1 LTLITE
7 WNAPTLLSASCK
19 NKSAVVSSRKQDL
32 FDTSRSIL
40 LAERAIQPGG
50 EFVKLFSDVWKLR
63 RVHYAVALA
72 VLVIIG
78 MLPQAAAHAADYPTK
93 TIQIINPFPPGAVT
107 DIVARIVAP
116 KMSAILGQQ
125 VVIVN
130 KPGGG
135 GAVGIQAAKDAA
147 PDGYT
152 ILVTPPP
159 VLIIPLV
166 NKNSGF
172 TMNDFAPLTL
182 ATSSPNTTVVKA
194 DAPWK
199 TLEEFI
205 ADAKKNAGQF
215 TYGSAGPGT
224 TPHFIGELV
233 KLKTKIELTHVPLGS
248 ESAAATAVLGG
259 HVNIAF
265 LTLGT
270 TRSHIEAGTL
280 RALAVASNRR
290 LKDFPDVP
298 TTVEKGF
305 PELNLK
311 IWVGFFAPVKTSP
324 AILKRLAA
332 ALNHALKDPAV
343 VAQIEKAQALVENL
357 GPQEAAKFYA
367 EEERKWSEVAR
378 VAKIAK

>member
-1 LTLITE
+1 MGKYRVR
-7 WNAPTLLSASCK
+7 WFM
-19 NKSAVVSSRKQDL
+19 AVVSL
-32 FDTSRSIL
+32 MFWAPL
-40 LAERAIQPGG
+40 LGAAE
-50 EFVKLFSDVWKLR
+50 
-63 RVHYAVALA
+63 
-72 VLVIIG
+72 
-78 MLPQAAAHAADYPTK
+78 YPNK

-107 DIVARIVAP
+107 DIVARLLAP
-116 KMSAILGQQ
+116 KLSANLGQQ

-130 KPGGG
+130 KAGAG

-159 VLIIPLV
+159 IALIPIV

-172 TMNDFAPLTL
+172 TLKDFAPIAL
-182 ATSSPNTTVVKA
+182 ATSSPNTTVVKS

-199 TLEEFI
+199 SFEDFV
-205 ADAKKNAGQF
+205 ADAKKSPGQF

-233 KLKTKIELTHVPLGS
+233 KLKTGIDLTHVPLGS
-248 ESAAATAVLGG
+248 ESAAATSLLGG

-270 TRSHIEAGTL
+270 TRSHIEAGGM

-290 LKDFPDVP
+290 LKDFPNVP
-298 TTVEKGF
+298 TTVEKGH

-311 IWVGFFAPVKTSP
+311 VWVGFFAPAKTP
-324 AILKRLAA
+324 AAALKRLST
-332 ALNHALKDPAV
+332 ALSDALKDAE
-343 VAQIEKAQALVENL
+343 AIANIEKAQALIENL
-357 GPQEAAKFYA
+357 GPSEFAKFLG

-378 VAKIAK
+378 VAKIAQ

>member
-1 LTLITE
+1 MI
-7 WNAPTLLSASCK
+7 K
-19 NKSAVVSSRKQDL
+19 
-32 FDTSRSIL
+32 F
-40 LAERAIQPGG
+40 
-50 EFVKLFSDVWKLR
+50 VWKII
-63 RVHYAVALA
+63 ALA
-72 VLVIIG
+72 AV
-78 MLPQAAAHAADYPTK
+78 MFAAPAAQAQYPAK

-107 DIVARIVAP
+107 DIVARILAP
-116 KMSAILGQQ
+116 KMSAALGQQ

-130 KPGGG
+130 KAGGG

-159 VLIIPLV
+159 IALIPIV
-166 NKNSGF
+166 NKNSSF
-172 TMNDFAPLTL
+172 TLKDFAPLAL
-182 ATSSPNTTVVKA
+182 ATSSPNTTVVKG

-205 ADAKKNAGQF
+205 ADAKKNPGQL

-233 KLKTKIELTHVPLGS
+233 KLKTGIDMTHVPLGS

-259 HVNIAF
+259 HVSVGF

-270 TRSHIEAGTL
+270 TRSHVEAGTM

-290 LKDFPDVP
+290 LKDFPNIP
-298 TTVEKGF
+298 TTVEKGH

-311 IWVGFFAPVKTSP
+311 VWVGFFAPAKTP
-324 AILKRLAA
+324 TAAVKRLVAA
-332 ALNHALKDPAV
+332 ISDSLKDAEV
-343 VAQIEKAQALVENL
+343 TANIEKAQALIENL
-357 GPQEAAKFYA
+357 GPGEFAKFLA

-378 VAKIAK
+378 AAKITQ

>member
-1 LTLITE
+1 MIKLIDK
-7 WNAPTLLSASCK
+7 LL
-19 NKSAVVSSRKQDL
+19 
-32 FDTSRSIL
+32 
-40 LAERAIQPGG
+40 
-50 EFVKLFSDVWKLR
+50 W
-63 RVHYAVALA
+63 VALA
-72 VLVIIG
+72 LCTAPA
-78 MLPQAAAHAADYPTK
+78 LRAAEFPNK

-116 KMSAILGQQ
+116 KMSAALGQQ

-135 GAVGIQAAKDAA
+135 GAVGIQAAKDSA

-159 VLIIPLV
+159 IALIPIV
-166 NKNSGF
+166 NKNSSF
-172 TMNDFAPLTL
+172 TLKDFAPLTL
-182 ATSSPNTTVVKA
+182 ATSSPNTTVVKS

-205 ADAKKNAGQF
+205 ADAKKSPGQV

-233 KLKTKIELTHVPLGS
+233 KLKTGIDLTHVPLGS

-259 HVNIAF
+259 HVNVAF

-270 TRSHIEAGTL
+270 TRGHLEAGTM

-290 LKDFPDVP
+290 LKDFPNVP
-298 TTVEKGF
+298 TMVEKGH
-305 PELNLK
+305 PELILK
-311 IWVGFFAPVKTSP
+311 IWVGFFAPAKTP
-324 AILKRLAA
+324 APVVKRLAA
-332 ALNHALKDPAV
+332 VISDSLKDAET
-343 VAQIEKAQALVENL
+343 AASIEKAQALIENL
-357 GPQEAAKFYA
+357 GPAEFAKFLA
-367 EEERKWSEVAR
+367 DEERKWSEVAR
-378 VAKIAK
+378 VAKITQ

>member
-1 LTLITE
+1 MKCVKRNGEARFNSIV
-7 WNAPTLLSASCK
+7 ALL
-19 NKSAVVSSRKQDL
+19 
-32 FDTSRSIL
+32 L
-40 LAERAIQPGG
+40 LAAC
-50 EFVKLFSDVWKLR
+50 S
-63 RVHYAVALA
+63 VAFGA
-72 VLVIIG
+72 PVDG
-78 MLPQAAAHAADYPTK
+78 AEYPTK

-125 VVIVN
+125 VIIVN
-130 KPGGG
+130 KAGGG
-135 GAVGIQAAKDAA
+135 GAVGIQAARDAA

-152 ILVTPPP
+152 ILVSPPP
-159 VLIIPLV
+159 VLLIPLV
-166 NKNSGF
+166 NKNSSF
-172 TMNDFAPLTL
+172 TMKDFAPLAL

-205 ADAKKNAGQF
+205 AEARKIPGQL

-233 KLKTKIELTHVPLGS
+233 KLKTKIDLTHVPLGS

-270 TRSHIEAGTL
+270 TRSHIEAGTM

-290 LKDFPDVP
+290 LKDFPNIP

-311 IWVGFFAPVKTSP
+311 IWVGFFAPVKTP
-324 AILKRLAA
+324 APIVKRLAG
-332 ALNHALKDPAV
+332 ALGDALKDPEIV
-343 VAQIEKAQALVENL
+343 SHIEKAQALVENL
-357 GPQEAAKFYA
+357 GPQEAAKFYS

-378 VAKIAK
+378 VAKIAN

>member
-1 LTLITE
+1 VRFKIGGEVVRLFPQIGKLCRELRFFAPCVLLI
-7 WNAPTLLSASCK
+7 LSA
-19 NKSAVVSSRKQDL
+19 A
-32 FDTSRSIL
+32 
-40 LAERAIQPGG
+40 P
-50 EFVKLFSDVWKLR
+50 
-63 RVHYAVALA
+63 
-72 VLVIIG
+72 
-78 MLPQAAAHAADYPTK
+78 AHAQDYPTK

-116 KMSAILGQQ
+116 KMSALLGRQ

-130 KPGGG
+130 KAGGG
-135 GAVGIQAAKDAA
+135 GAVGIQAARDSA

-159 VLIIPLV
+159 IVLIPIV
-166 NKNSGF
+166 NRNSAF
-172 TMNDFAPLTL
+172 SLKDFAPLSL

-199 TLEEFI
+199 SLEDFLAE
-205 ADAKKNAGQF
+205 AKKNPGQL

-233 KLKTKIELTHVPLGS
+233 KLKTKIDMTHVPLGS

-270 TRSHIEAGTL
+270 TRSHIEAGTM

-311 IWVGFFAPVKTSP
+311 IWVGFFAPAKTP
-324 AILKRLAA
+324 AAVLKRLSGVIGDSLRNPEVAA
-332 ALNHALKDPAV
+332 H
-343 VAQIEKAQALVENL
+343 IEKAQALVENL
-357 GPQEAAKFYA
+357 GPQEAGKFLS
-367 EEERKWSEVAR
+367 EEERKWSEVAK
-378 VAKIAK
+378 VAKIAH

>member
-1 LTLITE
+1 MKILRGVPRSRQRRYLFLVLILL
-7 WNAPTLLSASCK
+7 WAPTLDA
-19 NKSAVVSSRKQDL
+19 
-32 FDTSRSIL
+32 
-40 LAERAIQPGG
+40 AE
-50 EFVKLFSDVWKLR
+50 
-63 RVHYAVALA
+63 
-72 VLVIIG
+72 
-78 MLPQAAAHAADYPTK
+78 YPTK
-93 TIQIINPFPPGAVT
+93 TVQIINPFPPGAVT
-107 DIVARIVAP
+107 DIVARILTP
-116 KMSAILGQQ
+116 KMSAALGQP
-125 VVIVN
+125 VVVVN
-130 KPGGG
+130 KAGGG
-135 GAVGIQAAKDAA
+135 GAVGIQAAKEAA

-159 VLIIPLV
+159 ILLIPLV

-172 TMNDFAPLTL
+172 TMKDFTPLAL
-182 ATSSPNTTVVKA
+182 ATSSPNTTVVRKES
-194 DAPWK
+194 PWK

-205 ADAKKNAGQF
+205 AEAKKTPGQL

-233 KLKTKIELTHVPLGS
+233 KMKTGIDLTHVPLGS
-248 ESAAATAVLGG
+248 ESAAATSLLGG

-290 LKDFPDVP
+290 LKDFPNVP

-311 IWVGFFAPVKTSP
+311 IWVGFFAPAKTP
-324 AILKRLAA
+324 APIVKRLAA
-332 ALNHALKDPAV
+332 VISESLKDSE
-343 VAQIEKAQALVENL
+343 VAANIEKSQALIENF
-357 GPQEAAKFYA
+357 GPQEAAKFFT

-378 VAKIAK
+378 VANIAH

>member
-1 LTLITE
+1 MNVLPAIQKFLRDR
-7 WNAPTLLSASCK
+7 
-19 NKSAVVSSRKQDL
+19 SS
-32 FDTSRSIL
+32 FAIIFIL
-40 LAERAIQPGG
+40 LAAM
-50 EFVKLFSDVWKLR
+50 
-63 RVHYAVALA
+63 YAAS
-72 VLVIIG
+72 
-78 MLPQAAAHAADYPTK
+78 AHAADYPTK

-116 KMSAILGQQ
+116 KMSALMGQQ

-130 KPGGG
+130 KAGGG
-135 GAVGIQAAKDAA
+135 GAVGIQAVRDAA

-159 VLIIPLV
+159 IVLIPIV
-166 NKNSGF
+166 NKKSGF
-172 TMNDFAPLTL
+172 AVKDFTPLAL

-199 TLEEFI
+199 TLEDFLAE
-205 ADAKKNAGQF
+205 ARKNPGQL

-233 KLKTKIELTHVPLGS
+233 KLKTKIDMTHVPLGS

-270 TRSHIEAGTL
+270 TRSHIEAGTM
-280 RALAVASNRR
+280 RALAVASNNR
-290 LKDFPDVP
+290 LKDFPNVP

-311 IWVGFFAPVKTSP
+311 IWVGFFAPAKTPP
-324 AILKRLAA
+324 AISKRLAG
-332 ALNHALKDPAV
+332 ALGETLKDPEVGAL
-343 VAQIEKAQALVENL
+343 IDKAQALVENL
-357 GPQEAAKFYA
+357 GPQETAKFLV
-367 EEERKWSEVAR
+367 EEERKWSEVAK
-378 VAKIAK
+378 VAKISN

>member
-1 LTLITE
+1 LVGILV
-7 WNAPTLLSASCK
+7 AGAFLPG
-19 NKSAVVSSRKQDL
+19 
-32 FDTSRSIL
+32 SIL
-40 LAERAIQPGG
+40 PAAE
-50 EFVKLFSDVWKLR
+50 
-63 RVHYAVALA
+63 
-72 VLVIIG
+72 
-78 MLPQAAAHAADYPTK
+78 YPTK
-93 TIQIINPFPPGAVT
+93 TIQVINPFPPGAVT
-107 DIVARIVAP
+107 DIVARILAP
-116 KMSAILGQQ
+116 KMSAALGQQ
-125 VVIVN
+125 VVIIN
-130 KPGGG
+130 KAGGG
-135 GAVGIQAAKDAA
+135 GAVGIQAAKEAA

-159 VLIIPLV
+159 ILLIPIV
-166 NKNSGF
+166 NKNSSF
-172 TMNDFAPLTL
+172 TTKDFVPIAL

-205 ADAKKNAGQF
+205 ADAKKKPGEL

-233 KLKTKIELTHVPLGS
+233 KLKTHIDLTHVPLGS

-270 TRSHIEAGTL
+270 TRSHVEAGTL

-290 LKDFPDVP
+290 LKDFPNVP

-311 IWVGFFAPVKTSP
+311 VWVGFFAPAKTP
-324 AILKRLAA
+324 APVVKRLAA
-332 ALNHALKDPAV
+332 VISDSLKDPAV
-343 VAQIEKAQALVENL
+343 LANIEKSQALVENL

-367 EEERKWSEVAR
+367 DEERKWSEVAR
-378 VAKIAK
+378 VAKISN

>member
-1 LTLITE
+1 MI
-7 WNAPTLLSASCK
+7 
-19 NKSAVVSSRKQDL
+19 
-32 FDTSRSIL
+32 
-40 LAERAIQPGG
+40 
-50 EFVKLFSDVWKLR
+50 KLELKII
-63 RVHYAVALA
+63 ALA
-72 VLVIIG
+72 AVMFAV
-78 MLPQAAAHAADYPTK
+78 PAAQAQYPAK

-107 DIVARIVAP
+107 DIVARILAP
-116 KMSAILGQQ
+116 KMSAALGQQ

-130 KPGGG
+130 KAGGG

-159 VLIIPLV
+159 IALIPIV
-166 NKNSGF
+166 NKNSSF
-172 TMNDFAPLTL
+172 TLKDFTPLAL

-199 TLEEFI
+199 SFEEFI
-205 ADAKKNAGQF
+205 ADAKKNPGQL

-233 KLKTKIELTHVPLGS
+233 KLKTGIDMTHVPLGS

-259 HVNIAF
+259 HVNVGF

-270 TRSHIEAGTL
+270 TRSHVEAGTL

-290 LKDFPDVP
+290 LKDFPNIP
-298 TTVEKGF
+298 TTVEKGH

-311 IWVGFFAPVKTSP
+311 VWVGFFAPAKTPPP
-324 AILKRLAA
+324 AVKRLAA
-332 ALNHALKDPAV
+332 AISDSLKDAE
-343 VAQIEKAQALVENL
+343 ATANIEKAQALIENL
-357 GPQEAAKFYA
+357 GPGEFAKFLV

-378 VAKIAK
+378 AAKISQ

>member
-1 LTLITE
+1 MNVLPEIQKFLRDR
-7 WNAPTLLSASCK
+7 
-19 NKSAVVSSRKQDL
+19 SR
-32 FDTSRSIL
+32 FAIIFIL
-40 LAERAIQPGG
+40 LAAM
-50 EFVKLFSDVWKLR
+50 
-63 RVHYAVALA
+63 YVAS
-72 VLVIIG
+72 
-78 MLPQAAAHAADYPTK
+78 AHAADYPTK

-116 KMSAILGQQ
+116 KMSALMGQQ

-130 KPGGG
+130 KAGGG
-135 GAVGIQAAKDAA
+135 GAVGIQAVRDAA

-159 VLIIPLV
+159 IVLIPIV
-166 NKNSGF
+166 NKKSGF
-172 TMNDFAPLTL
+172 AVKDFTPLAL

-199 TLEEFI
+199 TLEDFLAE
-205 ADAKKNAGQF
+205 ARKNPGQL

-233 KLKTKIELTHVPLGS
+233 KLKTKIDMTHVPLGS

-270 TRSHIEAGTL
+270 TRSHIEAGTM
-280 RALAVASNRR
+280 RALAVASNHR
-290 LKDFPDVP
+290 LKDFPNVP

-311 IWVGFFAPVKTSP
+311 IWVGFFAPAKTPP
-324 AILKRLAA
+324 AISKRLAGA
-332 ALNHALKDPAV
+332 VGETLKDPEV
-343 VAQIEKAQALVENL
+343 GVLIDKAQALVENL
-357 GPQEAAKFYA
+357 GPQETAKFLV
-367 EEERKWSEVAR
+367 EEERKWSEVAK
-378 VAKIAK
+378 VAKISN

>member
-1 LTLITE
+1 MKFLHVARESLY
-7 WNAPTLLSASCK
+7 
-19 NKSAVVSSRKQDL
+19 
-32 FDTSRSIL
+32 
-40 LAERAIQPGG
+40 ERAVRATALLF
-50 EFVKLFSDVWKLR
+50 FVASSFASA
-63 RVHYAVALA
+63 AVSE
-72 VLVIIG
+72 
-78 MLPQAAAHAADYPTK
+78 AAEYPTK
-93 TIQIINPFPPGAVT
+93 TMQIINPFPPGAVT

-116 KMSAILGQQ
+116 KMTALLGQQ
-125 VVIVN
+125 VIIVN
-130 KPGGG
+130 KAGGG

-159 VLIIPLV
+159 ILLIPLV

-172 TMNDFAPLTL
+172 AMKDFTPLNL

-194 DAPWK
+194 DASWK

-205 ADAKKNAGQF
+205 AEAAKNPGAL

-233 KLKTKIELTHVPLGS
+233 KLKTKIDLTHVPLGS

-270 TRSHIEAGTL
+270 TRSHIEAGTM

-290 LKDFPDVP
+290 LKDFPNIP

-311 IWVGFFAPVKTSP
+311 IWVGFFAPAKTLP
-324 AILKRLAA
+324 AIVKRLAA
-332 ALNHALKDPAV
+332 VLSESLKDV
-343 VAQIEKAQALVENL
+343 
-357 GPQEAAKFYA
+357 
-367 EEERKWSEVAR
+367 EVA
-378 VAKIAK
+378 AHL

>member
-1 LTLITE
+1 M
-7 WNAPTLLSASCK
+7 K
-19 NKSAVVSSRKQDL
+19 
-32 FDTSRSIL
+32 F
-40 LAERAIQPGG
+40 
-50 EFVKLFSDVWKLR
+50 FSQIRELR
-63 RVHYAVALA
+63 RDPSLVAA
-72 VLVIIG
+72 FGFLVMFIS
-78 MLPQAAAHAADYPTK
+78 MPAAAQDYPTK

-107 DIVARIVAP
+107 DIVARLLAP
-116 KMSAILGQQ
+116 KMSTLLGQQ

-130 KPGGG
+130 KAGGG
-135 GAVGIQAAKDAA
+135 GAVGIQAARDSA

-159 VLIIPLV
+159 IVLIPIV

-172 TMNDFAPLTL
+172 AVRDFVPLTL

-199 TLEEFI
+199 SLEDVLAE
-205 ADAKKNAGQF
+205 AKKIPGQL

-224 TPHFIGELV
+224 TPQFIGELV
-233 KLKTKIELTHVPLGS
+233 KLKTKIDMTHVPLGS

-270 TRSHIEAGTL
+270 TRSHIEAGTM

-290 LKDFPDVP
+290 LKDFPNVP

-305 PELNLK
+305 SELNLK
-311 IWVGFFAPVKTSP
+311 IWVGFFAPAKTPP
-324 AILKRLAA
+324 AIAKRLAGA
-332 ALNHALKDPAV
+332 IGESLKDPEV
-343 VAQIEKAQALVENL
+343 VALIEKAQALVENL
-357 GPQEAAKFYA
+357 GPQEAAKFLA
-367 EEERKWSEVAR
+367 EEERKWSEVAK
-378 VAKIAK
+378 VAKIAN

>member
-1 LTLITE
+1 M
-7 WNAPTLLSASCK
+7 
-19 NKSAVVSSRKQDL
+19 
-32 FDTSRSIL
+32 
-40 LAERAIQPGG
+40 
-50 EFVKLFSDVWKLR
+50 KLNLR
-63 RVHYAVALA
+63 IGALALA
-72 VLVIIG
+72 V
-78 MLPQAAAHAADYPTK
+78 MLLSISAVWAQYPTK

-116 KMSAILGQQ
+116 KLSAALGQQ

-130 KPGGG
+130 KAGGG
-135 GAVGIQAAKDAA
+135 GAVGIQAAKDSA

-159 VLIIPLV
+159 IALIPIV
-166 NKNSGF
+166 NKNSSF
-172 TMNDFAPLTL
+172 TLKDFTPLGL
-182 ATSSPNTTVVKA
+182 ATSSPNTTVVKS

-205 ADAKKNAGQF
+205 ADAKKNPGQL

-233 KLKTKIELTHVPLGS
+233 KLKTGIDMTHVPLGS

-259 HVNIAF
+259 HVNVAF

-270 TRSHIEAGTL
+270 TRGHIEAGTL

-290 LKDFPDVP
+290 LKDFPNIP
-298 TTVEKGF
+298 TTVEKGH

-311 IWVGFFAPVKTSP
+311 VWVGFFAPAKAP
-324 AILKRLAA
+324 APAVKRLAA
-332 ALNHALKDPAV
+332 ALNETLKDGEI
-343 VAQIEKAQALVENL
+343 VANIEKAQALIENL
-357 GPQEAAKFYA
+357 GPAEFAKFLLD
-367 EEERKWSEVAR
+367 EERKWSEVAR
-378 VAKIAK
+378 AAKITQ

>member
-1 LTLITE
+1 MLKTNSRITLIAAT
-7 WNAPTLLSASCK
+7 WCLLIS
-19 NKSAVVSSRKQDL
+19 
-32 FDTSRSIL
+32 
-40 LAERAIQPGG
+40 LARGA
-50 EFVKLFSDVWKLR
+50 EF
-63 RVHYAVALA
+63 
-72 VLVIIG
+72 
-78 MLPQAAAHAADYPTK
+78 PNK

-107 DIVARIVAP
+107 DIVARLLAP
-116 KMSAILGQQ
+116 KMSAALGQQ
-125 VVIVN
+125 VVILN
-130 KPGGG
+130 KAGGG

-159 VLIIPLV
+159 IALIPIV

-172 TMNDFAPLTL
+172 TLKDFTPLTL

-199 TLEEFI
+199 SFEEFI
-205 ADAKKNAGQF
+205 ADAKRSPGQF

-233 KLKTKIELTHVPLGS
+233 KLKTGIDMTHVPLGS
-248 ESAAATAVLGG
+248 ESAAVIAVLGG

-270 TRSHIEAGTL
+270 TRSHVEAGTL

-290 LKDFPDVP
+290 LKDFPNVP
-298 TTVEKGF
+298 TTVEKGH

-311 IWVGFFAPVKTSP
+311 VWVGFFAPAKTP
-324 AILKRLAA
+324 PAA
-332 ALNHALKDPAV
+332 AARLSAAINEALKDAEAV
-343 VAQIEKAQALVENL
+343 ASIGKAQALIENL
-357 GPQEAAKFYA
+357 GPAEFAKFLG

-378 VAKIAK
+378 VAKIAQ

>member
-1 LTLITE
+1 VNQT
-7 WNAPTLLSASCK
+7 WSK
-19 NKSAVVSSRKQDL
+19 
-32 FDTSRSIL
+32 IL
-40 LAERAIQPGG
+40 LAS
-50 EFVKLFSDVWKLR
+50 L
-63 RVHYAVALA
+63 VALCTTA
-72 VLVIIG
+72 YG
-78 MLPQAAAHAADYPTK
+78 AEYPNK

-107 DIVARIVAP
+107 DIVARLLAP
-116 KMSAILGQQ
+116 KLTASLGQQ

-130 KPGGG
+130 KAGGG

-159 VLIIPLV
+159 IALIPIV
-166 NKNSGF
+166 NKNSAF
-172 TMNDFAPLTL
+172 TLKDFAPLAL

-194 DAPWK
+194 DALWK
-199 TLEEFI
+199 SFEEFI
-205 ADAKKNAGQF
+205 ADAKKNPGQF

-233 KLKTKIELTHVPLGS
+233 KLKTGIDLTHVPLGS
-248 ESAAATAVLGG
+248 ESAAATALLGG

-270 TRSHIEAGTL
+270 TRSHIEAGGM

-290 LKDFPDVP
+290 LKDFPNLP
-298 TTVEKGF
+298 TTVEKGH

-311 IWVGFFAPVKTSP
+311 VWVGFFAPAKTP
-324 AILKRLAA
+324 PPIIKRLAA
-332 ALNHALKDPAV
+332 ALNDALKDPEA
-343 VAQIEKAQALVENL
+343 AASIEKAQALIENL
-357 GPQEAAKFYA
+357 GPGEFAKFLA

-378 VAKIAK
+378 VAKITQ

>member
-1 LTLITE
+1 MKFLRVARESLY
-7 WNAPTLLSASCK
+7 
-19 NKSAVVSSRKQDL
+19 
-32 FDTSRSIL
+32 
-40 LAERAIQPGG
+40 ERAVRATALLF
-50 EFVKLFSDVWKLR
+50 FVASSF
-63 RVHYAVALA
+63 
-72 VLVIIG
+72 
-78 MLPQAAAHAADYPTK
+78 AAAAISEAAEYPTK
-93 TIQIINPFPPGAVT
+93 TMQIINPFPPGAVT

-116 KMSAILGQQ
+116 KMTALLGQQ
-125 VVIVN
+125 VIIVN
-130 KPGGG
+130 KAGGG

-159 VLIIPLV
+159 ILLIPLV

-172 TMNDFAPLTL
+172 AMKDFTPLNL

-205 ADAKKNAGQF
+205 AEAAKNPGAL

-233 KLKTKIELTHVPLGS
+233 KLKTKIDLTHVPLGS

-270 TRSHIEAGTL
+270 TRSHIEAGTM

-290 LKDFPDVP
+290 LKDFPNIP

-311 IWVGFFAPVKTSP
+311 IWVGFFAPAKTP
-324 AILKRLAA
+324 AAIVKRLAA
-332 ALNHALKDPAV
+332 ALSESLKDTE
-343 VAQIEKAQALVENL
+343 VAAHIEKAQALIENL
-357 GPQEAAKFYA
+357 GPQEAAKFYT
-367 EEERKWSEVAR
+367 EEERKWSEVTR
-378 VAKIAK
+378 VAKIGN

>member
-1 LTLITE
+1 MLKL
-7 WNAPTLLSASCK
+7 NFK
-19 NKSAVVSSRKQDL
+19 
-32 FDTSRSIL
+32 
-40 LAERAIQPGG
+40 
-50 EFVKLFSDVWKLR
+50 KLFFI
-63 RVHYAVALA
+63 VALA
-72 VLVIIG
+72 SFIPLSE
-78 MLPQAAAHAADYPTK
+78 AAEYPNK

-116 KMSAILGQQ
+116 KMSVMLGQQ

-130 KPGGG
+130 KAGGG
-135 GAVGIQAAKDAA
+135 GAVGIQAARDAA

-159 VLIIPLV
+159 ILLIPIV

-172 TMNDFAPLTL
+172 TMKDFAPLSL
-182 ATSSPNTTVVKA
+182 STSSPNTTVVKG
-194 DAPWK
+194 DTPWK
-199 TLEEFI
+199 SLEDLL
-205 ADAKKNAGQF
+205 ADAKKNPGQL

-233 KLKTKIELTHVPLGS
+233 KLKTKIDMTHVPLGS

-259 HVNIAF
+259 HVNVAF

-270 TRSHIEAGTL
+270 TRSHIEAGTM

-290 LKDFPDVP
+290 LKDFPNVP

-311 IWVGFFAPVKTSP
+311 IWVGFFAPAKTPP

-332 ALNHALKDPAV
+332 AIGESLKDAE
-343 VAQIEKAQALVENL
+343 VAAHIEKAQALVENL

-367 EEERKWSEVAR
+367 EEERKWTEVAHS
-378 VAKIAK
+378 AKITN

>member
-1 LTLITE
+1 MLKLNFKGLFFI
-7 WNAPTLLSASCK
+7 
-19 NKSAVVSSRKQDL
+19 VV
-32 FDTSRSIL
+32 
-40 LAERAIQPGG
+40 LAFFIP
-50 EFVKLFSDVWKLR
+50 
-63 RVHYAVALA
+63 LA
-72 VLVIIG
+72 D
-78 MLPQAAAHAADYPTK
+78 AAEYPNK

-107 DIVARIVAP
+107 DIVARLVAP
-116 KMSAILGQQ
+116 KMSTVLGQQ
-125 VVIVN
+125 VVVVN
-130 KPGGG
+130 KAGGG
-135 GAVGIQAAKDAA
+135 GAVGIQAARDAA

-159 VLIIPLV
+159 ILLIPIV

-172 TMNDFAPLTL
+172 TMKDFAPLSL
-182 ATSSPNTTVVKA
+182 ATSSPNTTVVKG

-205 ADAKKNAGQF
+205 ADAKKNAGQL

-233 KLKTKIELTHVPLGS
+233 KLKTKIDLTHVPLGS

-270 TRSHIEAGTL
+270 TRSHIEGGTM

-290 LKDFPDVP
+290 LKDFPNVP

-311 IWVGFFAPVKTSP
+311 IWVGFFAPAKTPP
-324 AILKRLAA
+324 AIVKRLAA
-332 ALNHALKDPAV
+332 AVGDSLKDPEIIAN
-343 VAQIEKAQALVENL
+343 IEKSQALIENL

-367 EEERKWSEVAR
+367 EEERKWTEVAHS
-378 VAKIAK
+378 AKITN

>member
-1 LTLITE
+1 MI
-7 WNAPTLLSASCK
+7 
-19 NKSAVVSSRKQDL
+19 VVHAAKFRLNVKL
-32 FDTSRSIL
+32 
-40 LAERAIQPGG
+40 RAIALIGILVAG
-50 EFVKLFSDVWKLR
+50 ALFFSWSKL
-63 RVHYAVALA
+63 
-72 VLVIIG
+72 
-78 MLPQAAAHAADYPTK
+78 PAAEYPTK

-107 DIVARIVAP
+107 DIIARILLP
-116 KMSAILGQQ
+116 RMSAALGQQ
-125 VVIVN
+125 LVILN
-130 KPGGG
+130 KAGGG
-135 GAVGIQAAKDAA
+135 GAVGIQAAKEAA

-159 VLIIPLV
+159 ILLIPLI

-172 TMNDFAPLTL
+172 TTKDFVPIAL

-205 ADAKKNAGQF
+205 AEAKKKPGEL

-233 KLKTKIELTHVPLGS
+233 KIKTNIDLIHVPLGS

-259 HVNIAF
+259 HVNISF

-290 LKDFPDVP
+290 LKDFPNVP

-305 PELNLK
+305 ADLNLK
-311 IWVGFFAPVKTSP
+311 IWVGFFAPAKTP
-324 AILKRLAA
+324 AAIVKRLAA
-332 ALNHALKDPAV
+332 AISDSLKDPEV
-343 VAQIEKAQALVENL
+343 VSNIEKSQALVENL
-357 GPQEAAKFYA
+357 GPQEATKFYA
-367 EEERKWSEVAR
+367 DEERKWSEVAR
-378 VAKIAK
+378 VAKISN

>member
-1 LTLITE
+1 MIKLIDK
-7 WNAPTLLSASCK
+7 LL
-19 NKSAVVSSRKQDL
+19 
-32 FDTSRSIL
+32 
-40 LAERAIQPGG
+40 
-50 EFVKLFSDVWKLR
+50 W
-63 RVHYAVALA
+63 VALA
-72 VLVIIG
+72 LCTAPA
-78 MLPQAAAHAADYPTK
+78 LRAAEFPNK

-116 KMSAILGQQ
+116 KMSAALGQQ

-135 GAVGIQAAKDAA
+135 GAVGIQAAKDSA

-159 VLIIPLV
+159 IALIPIV
-166 NKNSGF
+166 NKNSSF
-172 TMNDFAPLTL
+172 TLKDFAPLTL
-182 ATSSPNTTVVKA
+182 ATSSPNTTVVKS

-205 ADAKKNAGQF
+205 ADAKKSPGQV

-233 KLKTKIELTHVPLGS
+233 KLKTGIDMTHVPLGS

-259 HVNIAF
+259 HVNVAF

-270 TRSHIEAGTL
+270 TRGHLEAGTM

-290 LKDFPDVP
+290 LKDFPNVP
-298 TTVEKGF
+298 TMVEKGH
-305 PELNLK
+305 PELILK
-311 IWVGFFAPVKTSP
+311 IWVGFFAPAKTP
-324 AILKRLAA
+324 APVVKRLAA
-332 ALNHALKDPAV
+332 VISDSLKDAET
-343 VAQIEKAQALVENL
+343 AASIEKAQALIENL
-357 GPQEAAKFYA
+357 GPAEFAKFLA
-367 EEERKWSEVAR
+367 DEERKWSEVAR
-378 VAKIAK
+378 VAKITQ

>member
-1 LTLITE
+1 MLNL
-7 WNAPTLLSASCK
+7 NFK
-19 NKSAVVSSRKQDL
+19 GL
-32 FDTSRSIL
+32 FFI
-40 LAERAIQPGG
+40 
-50 EFVKLFSDVWKLR
+50 
-63 RVHYAVALA
+63 VALA
-72 VLVIIG
+72 LFIP
-78 MLPQAAAHAADYPTK
+78 LSEAAEYPNK

-107 DIVARIVAP
+107 DIVARFVAP
-116 KMSAILGQQ
+116 KMSTLLGQQ
-125 VVIVN
+125 VVVVN
-130 KPGGG
+130 KAGGG
-135 GAVGIQAAKDAA
+135 GAVGIQAARDAA

-159 VLIIPLV
+159 ILLIPIV

-172 TMNDFAPLTL
+172 TMKDFAPLSL
-182 ATSSPNTTVVKA
+182 ATSSPNTTVVKG

-199 TLEEFI
+199 SLEDLL
-205 ADAKKNAGQF
+205 ADAKKNSGQL

-233 KLKTKIELTHVPLGS
+233 KLKTKIDMTHVPLGS

-259 HVNIAF
+259 HVNVAF

-270 TRSHIEAGTL
+270 TRSHIEAGTM

-290 LKDFPDVP
+290 LKDFPNVP

-311 IWVGFFAPVKTSP
+311 IWVGFFAPAKTPP

-332 ALNHALKDPAV
+332 VIGESLKDAEI
-343 VAQIEKAQALVENL
+343 AAHIEKAQALVENL

-367 EEERKWSEVAR
+367 EEERKWSEVAQS
-378 VAKIAK
+378 AKITN

>member
-1 LTLITE
+1 M
-7 WNAPTLLSASCK
+7 K
-19 NKSAVVSSRKQDL
+19 
-32 FDTSRSIL
+32 
-40 LAERAIQPGG
+40 
-50 EFVKLFSDVWKLR
+50 FSQ
-63 RVHYAVALA
+63 VARESLYECA
-72 VLVIIG
+72 VLATALLFFVASSFAS
-78 MLPQAAAHAADYPTK
+78 AAISEAAEYPTK
-93 TIQIINPFPPGAVT
+93 TMQIINPFPPGAVT

-116 KMSAILGQQ
+116 KMTAILGQQ
-125 VVIVN
+125 VIIVN
-130 KPGGG
+130 KAGGG

-159 VLIIPLV
+159 ILLIPLV

-172 TMNDFAPLTL
+172 AMKDFTPLNL

-205 ADAKKNAGQF
+205 ADAAKNPGAL

-233 KLKTKIELTHVPLGS
+233 KLKTKIDLTHVPLGS

-270 TRSHIEAGTL
+270 TRSHIEAGTM

-290 LKDFPDVP
+290 LKDFPNIP

-311 IWVGFFAPVKTSP
+311 IWVGFFAPAKTP
-324 AILKRLAA
+324 AAIVKRLAA
-332 ALNHALKDPAV
+332 ALSESLKDAE
-343 VAQIEKAQALVENL
+343 VAAHIEKAQALIENL

-367 EEERKWSEVAR
+367 EEERKWSEVTR
-378 VAKIAK
+378 LAKIGN

>member
-1 LTLITE
+1 LE
-7 WNAPTLLSASCK
+7 A
-19 NKSAVVSSRKQDL
+19 
-32 FDTSRSIL
+32 
-40 LAERAIQPGG
+40 AE
-50 EFVKLFSDVWKLR
+50 
-63 RVHYAVALA
+63 
-72 VLVIIG
+72 
-78 MLPQAAAHAADYPTK
+78 YPTK

-116 KMSAILGQQ
+116 KMSALLGQQ

-130 KPGGG
+130 KAGGG
-135 GAVGIQAAKDAA
+135 GAVGIQTARDAA

-159 VLIIPLV
+159 ILLIPLI

-172 TMNDFAPLTL
+172 TMKDFVPLSL
-182 ATSSPNTTVVKA
+182 ATSSPNTTVVKG

-199 TLEEFI
+199 TLEEFLT
-205 ADAKKNAGQF
+205 DAKKRPGEL

-233 KLKTKIELTHVPLGS
+233 KLKTNIDLTHVPLGS

-270 TRSHIEAGTL
+270 TRSHIEAGTM
-280 RALAVASNRR
+280 RPLAVASNRR
-290 LKDFPDVP
+290 LKDFPNVP

-305 PELNLK
+305 AELNLK
-311 IWVGFFAPVKTSP
+311 IWVGFFAPSKTPP
-324 AILKRLAA
+324 AAVKRLAA
-332 ALNHALKDPAV
+332 AISDSLKDTE
-343 VAQIEKAQALVENL
+343 VAATVEKAQALVENL

-378 VAKIAK
+378 VAKIGN

>member
-1 LTLITE
+1 MLKINSRITLIAAT
-7 WNAPTLLSASCK
+7 WLL
-19 NKSAVVSSRKQDL
+19 
-32 FDTSRSIL
+32 T
-40 LAERAIQPGG
+40 
-50 EFVKLFSDVWKLR
+50 
-63 RVHYAVALA
+63 VALA
-72 VLVIIG
+72 RG
-78 MLPQAAAHAADYPTK
+78 AEYPTK

-107 DIVARIVAP
+107 DIVARLLAP
-116 KMSAILGQQ
+116 KMSAALGQQ

-130 KPGGG
+130 KAGGG

-159 VLIIPLV
+159 VALIPII

-172 TMNDFAPLTL
+172 TLKDFAPLTL

-199 TLEEFI
+199 SFEEFI
-205 ADAKKNAGQF
+205 ADAKKNPGQF

-233 KLKTKIELTHVPLGS
+233 KLKTGVDLTHVPLGS

-265 LTLGT
+265 LTIGT
-270 TRSHIEAGTL
+270 TRSHIEAATM
-280 RALAVASNRR
+280 RALAVASNKR
-290 LKDFPDVP
+290 LKDFPNIP
-298 TTVEKGF
+298 TTVEKGH

-311 IWVGFFAPVKTSP
+311 VWVGFFAPAKTPP
-324 AILKRLAA
+324 AAQKRLVAA
-332 ALNHALKDPAV
+332 INEALKDAE
-343 VAQIEKAQALVENL
+343 AAANIEKAQALIENL
-357 GPQEAAKFYA
+357 GAIDFAKFLA

-378 VAKIAK
+378 VAKITQ